1 MHGRLIAGEYRVGKR
16 LGKGGFG
23 TTYRGLHVASKTPVA
38 IKVEHAHVK
47 RSTLEHERR
56 LYEQLHPCPGLPA
69 IEWHGVV
76 DGNRVLIMELL
87 GCSLERVRQQLP
99 EKRVP
104 RVTVLEMGQQM
115 LRLLQRLHQQRIVHR
130 DIKPDNIV
138 LGRAH
143 HRDRLF
149 VVDLGLAKRASLDLP
164 SSGAA
169 RKKLAGSARY
179 CSIFTHDG
187 LPQTYRDDLEGLA
200 YTLLHLLRGSLPWQ
214 GIEDPEKP
222 EKPEKE
228 ASPAAAAIPDDEGQT
243 TTPTTSPP
251 RQTSAELLKAAKI
264 AKYRLIGEAKRA
276 LQPEHVECPALR
288 QLLRTAR
295 TLRHGE
301 MPPYDKLLAQF
312 HAPPPAAALSAH
324 TDPSPPSTLVGTPR
338 PWTPN

>member
-1 MHGRLIAGEYRVGKR
+1 MYGRLIGGEYRVGKV

-23 TTYRGLHVASKTPVA
+23 TTYRGMHVATKTPVA
-38 IKVEHAHVK
+38 IKVEHEHVK
-47 RSTLEHERR
+47 RSTLEHERK

-104 RVTVLEMGQQM
+104 RVTVLEMGHQM

-164 SSGAA
+164 SSSAA

-214 GIEDPEKP
+214 GIQDPDRETRP
-222 EKPEKE
+222 
-228 ASPAAAAIPDDEGQT
+228 PAAAAVPDEGKT
-243 TTPTTSPP
+243 TTPTTPPP
-251 RQTSAELLKAAKI
+251 RQTSAELKAAKI

-288 QLLRTAR
+288 QLLLTAR
-295 TLRHGE
+295 ALRHGE

-312 HAPPPAAALSAH
+312 HVPPPADAMPAH
-324 TDPSPPSTLVGTPR
+324 TDPSPSSPLVGTYR